1 MATIGMQYIH
11 VMMGEDGLVSPRAGY
26 RTCTFYYCQRL
37 ATIGMQYAHVPM
49 GEDGLVHT
57 PRGGLGNVE
66 VLLPVDGYHRDAM
79 HACYIA

>member
-49 GEDGLVHT
+49 GEDGLVPPGVGWGT
-57 PRGGLGNVE
+57 WKFYYQWMVTIG
-66 VLLPVDGYHRDAM
+66 M
-79 HACYIA
+79 QCTHAT